1 MNQPAL
7 HPQTD
12 RTQPVLNATQRSA
25 AWVALRF
32 IIIAIVIGLVMAAI
46 VFHTWT
52 YFFIVLLV
60 VVPYALLLMAPT
72 WLARVNRRPPG
83 AKGQ

>member
-12 RTQPVLNATQRSA
+12 RTQPALNVTQRRIG
-25 AWVALRF
+25 WVALRF
-32 IIIAIVIGLVMAAI
+32 IVIAIVIGLIMAAI

-52 YFFIVLLV
+52 YFFLVVLI

-72 WLARVNRRPPG
+72 WLARVNRRAPG
-83 AKGQ
+83 SHDH

>member
-7 HPQTD
+7 HPHTD
-12 RTQPVLNATQRSA
+12 RTQPALNATQRSVG
-25 AWVALRF
+25 WVALRF
-32 IIIAIVIGLVMAAI
+32 IIIAIVIGLIMAAI

-60 VVPYALLLMAPT
+60 VVPYALLLMAPA
-72 WLARVNRRPPG
+72 WLARVNRRPPASSG
-83 AKGQ
+83 